1 MPTFALVAFAFGFVA
16 LTWLVFGM
24 LGIHGGLARLA
35 KMPWFV
41 ATLGAVGVSALLTT
55 GVMLAQYVAGH
66 STPEMAW
73 RALSMVLVLLMSATA
88 GAYVFRPSEKSSE
101 KS

>member
-66 STPEMAW
+66 S
-73 RALSMVLVLLMSATA
+73 MVLVLLMSATA
-88 GAYVFRPSEKSSE
+88 GAYVFRPSEKSAE